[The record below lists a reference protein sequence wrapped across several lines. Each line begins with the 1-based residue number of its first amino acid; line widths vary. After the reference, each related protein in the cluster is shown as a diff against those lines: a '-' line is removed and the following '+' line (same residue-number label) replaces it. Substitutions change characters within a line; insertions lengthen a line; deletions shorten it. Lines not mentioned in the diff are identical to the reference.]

1 MDERSKTIR
10 WGYLALGTTA
20 LLFAGVIYAWS
31 ILKAPLGEAFGWT
44 GTALSMNYTITMW
57 CFCLGGFTGGLLSR
71 KLGSRIC
78 LFAAAVLSGSGFLL
92 ASRLTGADIL
102 PLYLFYGAMGGLGIG
117 LTFNVI
123 VSTVSGWFPDKR
135 GLCSGVMMMGFGTS
149 ALVVGKL
156 AAALIEGPGWR
167 TAYAC
172 IGVALAV
179 MLSAAA
185 LVLKPAAQKP
195 AVPIKDSTANSVIA
209 ARTGNGA
216 TAPVRDYSTGEM
228 LRRPSFWLGFF
239 CIVCM
244 SAVGSTVLSFA
255 RDMALNIGAGAD
267 LATSLVGVLS
277 ISNGFGRILFGA
289 LFDRI
294 GRRGTMLLANF
305 LTIAAALVMQTAMNA
320 ASLSLFIAG
329 LCLVG
334 ISYGSCPTISSTFT
348 SSFYGAKYFSLNF
361 SVLNFSLIPASA
373 IAVVSGSMV
382 ESTGGFAA
390 PLLLLLVLSV
400 ISLVLDF
407 CIRKP

>member
-10 WGYLALGTTA
+10 WGYLALGTAA

-44 GTALSMNYTITMW
+44 GTALSLNYTITMW
-57 CFCLGGFTGGLLSR
+57 CFCFGGFTGGLLSR

-92 ASRLTGADIL
+92 ASRLTGAAIL
-102 PLYLFYGAMGGLGIG
+102 PLYLFYGVMGGLGIG

-135 GLCSGVMMMGFGTS
+135 GLCSGMMMMGFGTS

-185 LVLKPAAQKP
+185 LVLKPA
-195 AVPIKDSTANSVIA
+195 VPIKASTANGGA
-209 ARTGNGA
+209 ARTGNSA
-216 TAPVRDYSTGEM
+216 ASPVRDYSTWEM

-255 RDMALNIGAGAD
+255 RDMALDVGAGAD

-289 LFDRI
+289 LFDRM
-294 GRRGTMLLANF
+294 GRKGTMLLANF
-305 LTIAAALVMQTAMNA
+305 LTIAAALVMQVAMNA
-320 ASLSLFIAG
+320 TSLSLFIAG

-334 ISYGSCPTISSTFT
+334 ASYGSCPTISSTFT

-373 IAVVSGSMV
+373 IAVVAGSMV